1 MTKDL
6 MAAMAVALVLL
17 LVVLAW
23 WGWSSRKARQEASFE
38 SPTEALEF
46 FGEELARAAGA
57 YVATS
62 FANDFL
68 ERVNAYG
75 LGIRGVAEIL
85 VFSEGVLIVRRGERP
100 LAIDKSQILNV
111 GNSQYVID
119 RAVEAEGI
127 ISITWTQNTTPL
139 ATHLRVVDEAS
150 RQVIIDALKKISNRE
165 EAK

>member
-6 MAAMAVALVLL
+6 MAVMAAALILI
-17 LVVLAW
+17 LAALAF
-23 WGWSSRKARQEASFE
+23 WGWRSRKARQEAIFE
-38 SPTEALEF
+38 SPAEALEF
-46 FGEELARAAGA
+46 FGEELARASGS

-68 ERVNAYG
+68 ERINAYG

-85 VFSEGVLIVRRGERP
+85 VFTEGILVVRRGERP
-100 LAIDKSQILNV
+100 LAIDKSQITGV
-111 GNSQYVID
+111 SNSQYVID

-127 ISITWTQNTTPL
+127 ISISWNQNETPL

-150 RQVIIDALKKISNRE
+150 RQVIIDALQKISNERE
-165 EAK
+165 VK

>member
-6 MAAMAVALVLL
+6 MAVLAVLLVLIL
-17 LVVLAW
+17 AALAW
-23 WGWSSRKARQEASFE
+23 WGWSARKARQEAIFE

-46 FGEELARAAGA
+46 FGEELARASGS

-85 VFSEGVLIVRRGERP
+85 VFTEGILIVRRGERP
-100 LAIDKSQILNV
+100 LAIDKSQIIGV
-111 GNSQYVID
+111 VNSQYVID

-150 RQVIIDALKKISNRE
+150 RQVIIDALQKISNGE
-165 EAK
+165 EVK

>member
-6 MAAMAVALVLL
+6 MAVMAVALVLI
-17 LVVLAW
+17 LAALAL
-23 WGWSSRKARQEASFE
+23 WGWRARKARQEAIFE

-46 FGEELARAAGA
+46 FGEELARATGF

-62 FANDFL
+62 FANDHL
-68 ERVNAYG
+68 ERINAYG

-85 VFSEGVLIVRRGERP
+85 VFTEGVLVVRRGERP
-100 LAIDKSQILNV
+100 LAIDKSQISEV
-111 GNSQYVID
+111 TSSQYVID

-127 ISITWTQNTTPL
+127 ISIVWTQNTTPL

-150 RQVIIDALKKISNRE
+150 RQSIIDALQKISNGKE
-165 EAK
+165 VK